1 MGSEADAHTT
11 GTTPD
16 RQRGKFQ
23 MNLPQRSLA
32 QRARQPWVCPFGD
45 EERFGHCMH
54 LGALQEILSEDRW
67 SLTLLG
73 NHITSKCSQKHRLSQ
88 QNKNTQYSLNKHQ
101 AFLPLCP
108 FPLLYLDFLFSLPY
122 NKHILVFKY
131 YSV

>member
-32 QRARQPWVCPFGD
+32 QRARQPWVCPFGN

-54 LGALQEILSEDRW
+54 LGALQEVLSEERW

-73 NHITSKCSQKHRLSQ
+73 NHIKVEDVLLLAFKISVCFI
-88 QNKNTQYSLNKHQ
+88 YSW
-101 AFLPLCP
+101 P
-108 FPLLYLDFLFSLPY
+108 FKIYKF
-122 NKHILVFKY
+122 
-131 YSV
+131 